1 MQRSPAND
9 KMAAVLDSGDHGH
22 DEPAERR
29 PLRENEADLTATAA
43 LLRRC
48 FDPAP
53 HGSVEYLRWFYFR
66 NPVGPVLSF
75 DHHEGDT
82 KVAQYAAIPQRYT
95 RRDSE
100 PLTLGLSVDT
110 AVDPQVRLKRLFIQ
124 LANITFSAATEL
136 GWAGIYG
143 TANANS
149 TPGFVKY
156 LGAEPAGHFPV
167 RGVMAP
173 WRRRG
178 RRCALDVTTEAL
190 HGSQFSE
197 LLATIDFSPGERFS
211 HEWDADVLRWR
222 LGSPISKY
230 SVLWD
235 DNVVIVTT
243 RQNLRFGAATV
254 VLKMFARRGAP
265 PRTSALALVGYACRR
280 DRTPFAVYAGF
291 NARVTLPGIA
301 IPRRFLPSP
310 LNLLLH
316 PLVPGLS
323 GATIDIETIEFLDF
337 DQY

>member
-1 MQRSPAND
+1 
-9 KMAAVLDSGDHGH
+9 MAAVLDSGDHGH

-29 PLRENEADLTATAA
+29 PLRGSEEDLTATAA

-66 NPVGPVLSF
+66 NPVGPVLLF
-75 DHHEGDT
+75 DRYHGDT
-82 KVAQYAAIPQRYT
+82 KVGQYAAIPQQYV
-95 RRDSE
+95 RRGSE
-100 PLTLGLSVDT
+100 PLTVGLSVDT
-110 AVDPQVRLKRLFIQ
+110 AVDPHVRLKRLFVE
-124 LANITFSAATEL
+124 LGTTAYDAACEL
-136 GWAGIYG
+136 GWAGVYG

-156 LGAEPAGHFPV
+156 LGCERVGKFPV
-167 RGVMAP
+167 RGVLAP
-173 WRRRG
+173 WRRAGARRG
-178 RRCALDVTTEAL
+178 LDVTAEAL
-190 HGSQFSE
+190 LGSQLSE

-211 HEWDADVLRWR
+211 HQWDADLLRWR

-243 RQNLRFGAATV
+243 RQKLRFGAATV

-265 PRTSALALVGYACRR
+265 PRTSALSLVGYACRR
-280 DRTPFAVYAGF
+280 DRTPLAVYAGY
-291 NARVTLPGIA
+291 NARVTLPGVA
-301 IPRRFLPSP
+301 VPRKVLPSP
-310 LNLLLH
+310 LNLLIH
-316 PLVPGLS
+316 PLPSGLS
-323 GATIDIETIEFLDF
+323 GATFDIETIEFLDF